1 MIRPLR
7 QRHRTM
13 MVLLVLAVPALFVAG
28 LMVRPTPPVVP
39 QLILDSP
46 GSRVEVASWADDLW
60 HGARIR
66 TGFTSDDGWVLEPLE
81 ELASPLLYYAPP
93 DVATP
98 LSSLPR
104 EAILLGSLSGSRSV
118 VRRARG
124 VTGGATLIL
133 YDLER
138 QAVTAW
144 AVLPAGAAS

>member
-13 MVLLVLAVPALFVAG
+13 MVLLALAVPALFVAG

-39 QLILDSP
+39 ELILDSP
-46 GSRVEVASWADDLW
+46 GSRVEVASWADNLW

-66 TGFTSDDGWVLEPLE
+66 TGFTSEDAWVLEPMD
-81 ELASPLLYYAPP
+81 ELASPLLYYAPSHL
-93 DVATP
+93 ATP

-104 EAILLGSLSGSRSV
+104 GAILLGSLSGSRIV

-124 VTGGATLIL
+124 TRQGATLLL

-138 QAVTAW
+138 QVVTAW
-144 AVLPAGAAS
+144 AVLPLEAAS

>member
-39 QLILDSP
+39 ELILDSP

-66 TGFTSDDGWVLEPLE
+66 TGFTSEDAWVLEPMD
-81 ELASPLLYYAPP
+81 ELASPLLYYAPSA
-93 DVATP
+93 VTTP
-98 LSSLPR
+98 LSSLPQG
-104 EAILLGSLSGSRSV
+104 AILLGSLSGSRSV
-118 VRRARG
+118 VRRAHG
-124 VTGGATLIL
+124 VTEGATLIL
-133 YDLER
+133 YDLQR
-138 QAVTAW
+138 QKVTAW